1 MNQRLDPLLP
11 ADNASQV
18 RTFDLTQPEHFTP
31 VPFDE
36 LPLYIPGM
44 TTPVVGFD
52 GGINRPALDTH
63 KDKGL
68 LCILLPY
75 EPMAEN
81 DFIELFCRDLTT
93 PVAFHT
99 VSDTEAA
106 NGSQIPLYIPRA
118 RLPDG
123 TADPVFFRLTR
134 VGGNP
139 SETGRFRL
147 KVDTVAPAGR
157 NPVASTYQNE
167 NLPLPIFPQELIDF
181 GVGEGD
187 IGNPVPVQVDF
198 YPAISNPA
206 PDINRTV
213 RDRIRL
219 SIGGYIIEHK
229 VTEGEVE
236 GQEPITLWINTGD
249 WAKIGSGEHVC
260 EYEVVDEVGNYSDG
274 WSPAQQLEVRLDDQA
289 EPLLYEPYVRES
301 DEHNVLDADALNG
314 ANATL
319 VVAVHRADFTLG
331 DIIRFRLN
339 GRTSQGL
346 PVVRYIDHPVAANE
360 LGRTAEVPWNNA
372 EILPLIKGRVQ
383 ISYVRIR
390 ASAPD
395 RGSRSVIVYVIGT
408 QTGTGLPPPWV
419 DEAPDNVLPPDV
431 PFLIVNIKEYVGQD
445 PSDRVTLVLDG
456 TFANGQPY
464 YREID
469 DMAGTGDIVFHL
481 QNGANGDIARLEGG
495 TLRLYY
501 FVENDMGKRPSEDLL
516 LDVGEPQA
524 SLPPVEVEQAPPPN
538 QVFDPEVSLFDARVV
553 IKANI
558 DIIENDIINLYAMGS
573 VAGGSAPP
581 INFRVTT
588 TWVGRDLPFTLRRQY
603 ILPNLD
609 RSMRLYYTLARAGE
623 RVRFSH
629 PFVMSVGSALD
640 LPVPHVLEST
650 LTGPDSATINP
661 LHVDNPPV
669 VTIRV
674 QYSPMYTSDNI
685 TVSWTGKPGIGTPAI
700 TPKPGLASGQVDF
713 LAPSSAVAAAIGAG
727 CRVSYSVERG
737 GATTPS
743 KILHVSVASFNDS
756 DLPTPVI
763 PQANADILD
772 LAHFSGDAHVTV
784 AKWPLSAAGQRVWLE
799 CAGTDAE
806 GLPYII
812 PLLNHHV
819 LTASEAT
826 EGLESSLPR
835 AELLHLE
842 ENSELVVTL
851 RVTFDQTTELNNAV
865 AFPQRR
871 VSVKF
876 SAQNDGTLEFIHGP
890 ETVARSGLCKRI
902 VVHLTS
908 NGTTPAPNAQ
918 VFITLPNGF
927 KYPDGGTGERGFT
940 TDQDGN
946 ITLIGVTAPNTLGKS
961 MFTALKYPLYESSE
975 VTVVVPGTIAT
986 IPVGRGPSDLAIS
999 EVGYLA
1005 YVINATDN
1013 TLVTIDTDTNKI
1025 IHTLSGF
1032 RRPTRLKL
1040 NATGTYAYILNSSDN
1055 SVSEVDLKS
1064 QRITKTLSGF
1074 VNPVDLAVSLD
1085 GRHLYISDTLSN
1097 RVLFVDIATSIIT
1110 PIADT
1115 QIQSPAKIIATRDG
1129 KTVLV
1134 QCTVNGQKT
1143 TIYINTVTNTVTR
1156 SKQFY
1161 DDIFVD
1167 LSSSTLYS
1175 WEKGT
1180 APPFIYSFDL
1190 LTTALTGSTTATTY
1204 SLECMSE
1211 NSQKNMLY
1219 ASLKIYSS
1227 LIYTTKRL
1235 GTHGAI
1241 TTSTVTTEIAVTR
1254 DGSRVYGISPSTDSI
1269 LVNAVP

>member
-1 MNQRLDPLLP
+1 M
-11 ADNASQV
+11 
-18 RTFDLTQPEHFTP
+18 
-31 VPFDE
+31 
-36 LPLYIPGM
+36 
-44 TTPVVGFD
+44 
-52 GGINRPALDTH
+52 
-63 KDKGL
+63 
-68 LCILLPY
+68 
-75 EPMAEN
+75 
-81 DFIELFCRDLTT
+81 
-93 PVAFHT
+93 
-99 VSDTEAA
+99 
-106 NGSQIPLYIPRA
+106 
-118 RLPDG
+118 
-123 TADPVFFRLTR
+123 
-134 VGGNP
+134 
-139 SETGRFRL
+139 
-147 KVDTVAPAGR
+147 
-157 NPVASTYQNE
+157 
-167 NLPLPIFPQELIDF
+167 
-181 GVGEGD
+181 
-187 IGNPVPVQVDF
+187 
-198 YPAISNPA
+198 
-206 PDINRTV
+206 
-213 RDRIRL
+213 
-219 SIGGYIIEHK
+219 
-229 VTEGEVE
+229 
-236 GQEPITLWINTGD
+236 
-249 WAKIGSGEHVC
+249 
-260 EYEVVDEVGNYSDG
+260 
-274 WSPAQQLEVRLDDQA
+274 
-289 EPLLYEPYVRES
+289 
-301 DEHNVLDADALNG
+301 LDADALEG
-314 ANATL
+314 ADATL
-319 VVAVHRADFTLG
+319 VVAVHRADFTFG
-331 DIIRFRLN
+331 DTIRVRLN
-339 GRTSQGL
+339 GRTSDGL
-346 PVVRYIDHPVAANE
+346 PVIQYLDHPVQTSE
-360 LGRTAEVPWNNA
+360 LGRTARITWKNA
-372 EILPLIKGRVQ
+372 DILPLIKGRVQ

-390 ASAPD
+390 PSVPD
-395 RGSRSVIVYVIGT
+395 RGSHGVIVYVVGT
-408 QTGTGLPPPWV
+408 QTGTRLPPPWV

-431 PFLIVNIKEYVGQD
+431 LFLIVNIKEYVGQD
-445 PSDRVTLVLDG
+445 PFDRITLVLDG

-464 YREID
+464 YREYVGQDPFDRITLVLD
-469 DMAGTGDIVFHL
+469 GTFASGQPYYREVNDMAGTGDIVFP
-481 QNGANGDIARLEGG
+481 RLEGG

-501 FVENDMGKRPSEDLL
+501 FVENDTGKRPSEDLL

-524 SLPPVEVEQAPPPN
+524 SLPPVEVDEAPPPD

-553 IKANI
+553 IKANVE
-558 DIIENDIINLYAMGS
+558 IIENDLIKLYAMGS
-573 VAGGSAPP
+573 VAGGSAPVFSFP
-581 INFRVTT
+581 VTE
-588 TWVGRDLPFTLRRQY
+588 TWVGQDLPFTLRRQY

-609 RSMRLYYTLARAGE
+609 RSMRLYYTLARTGE

-713 LAPSSAVAAAIGAG
+713 LAPSSAVAAAIDAG

-743 KILHVSVASFNDS
+743 KTLHVSVASFNDS

-975 VTVVVPGTIAT
+975 VTVVTPGTIAT

-1115 QIQSPAKIIATRDG
+1115 QIQSPARIIATRDG

-1161 DDIFVD
+1161 DDIFVES
-1167 LSSSTLYS
+1167 SSSTLYS
-1175 WEKGT
+1175 WERGA

-1254 DGSRVYGISPSTDSI
+1254 DGSRVYGISPSTNSI